1 MTFLSVNIYCQAAI
15 GIERCLYR
23 TKVLLI
29 IIENKKIRKM
39 LIDVPVECRT
49 VFPVHVEDC
58 SVFFQFTR
66 LYIRQSFFQG
76 FVHIAVDLLKYLIH
90 PNSMIRSS
98 AKVIGFSFL
107 PDSSGF
113 SASASYFREIPV
125 MFFDAFLTKTFYQKS
140 VLEKSEMRCTLR
152 FQAGSEF

>member
-1 MTFLSVNIYCQAAI
+1 
-15 GIERCLYR
+15 
-23 TKVLLI
+23 
-29 IIENKKIRKM
+29 M

-58 SVFFQFTR
+58 FVFFQFTR

-107 PDSSGF
+107 PGPPGF
-113 SASASYFREIPV
+113 SASASYSVLIVGQRDSGDD
-125 MFFDAFLTKTFYQKS
+125 FFDVFLIKSFYQKS